1 MRVVTGVGDI
11 GPPPWD
17 CSSHKYRTQ
26 GLPGRQRAAPS
37 VLSLDSGIYM
47 SGRSLRRAGK
57 VGHGGCGDY
66 GDYLELVSDASQ
78 RTCSLVVV
86 MLNKFHSPNFLHISE
101 KVSCG
106 YRKY

>member
-47 SGRSLRRAGK
+47 SGRSLRRADKMGL
-57 VGHGGCGDY
+57 GLCGDY
-66 GDYLELVSDASQ
+66 DDYPEFTMDASQ
-78 RTCSLVVV
+78 RLCSLVVV
-86 MLNKFHSPNFLHISE
+86 MSKKFHSPNFLHIS
-101 KVSCG
+101 KKASCG
-106 YRKY
+106 HRKY

>member
-1 MRVVTGVGDI
+1 MGIGDI
-11 GPPPWD
+11 GPPPCD
-17 CSSHKYRTQ
+17 CSSHKYRAQ

-57 VGHGGCGDY
+57 VGFGQPNVLAIAWNRD
-66 GDYLELVSDASQ
+66 SSQ
-78 RTCSLVVV
+78 KICDLVVV
-86 MLNKFHSPNFLHISE
+86 MSNRFHSPNFLHISE

>member
-1 MRVVTGVGDI
+1 MTRGASGDGALGDT

-17 CSSHKYRTQ
+17 CSSNKYRTQ

-57 VGHGGCGDY
+57 MGHGLCRDY
-66 GDYLELVSDASQ
+66 DVYPELMRSTSQ
-78 RTCSLVVV
+78 RICSLVVV
-86 MLNKFHSPNFLHISE
+86 MSKKF
-101 KVSCG
+101 
-106 YRKY
+106 